1 MKSSSTT
8 LKVVSILASL
18 IIFVGLTCLADRLVL
33 PRFADRTSAQ
43 GLLFP
48 PGSEFPYQT
57 PEFSHRARINSL
69 GFRDREW
76 NREKNSST
84 TRILA
89 IGDSFTFGMGAEL
102 DQTWPK
108 ILEQRLRAQGF
119 DLEIANLGRP
129 GASPSEYA
137 EVAEK
142 AIPLLKPDIILVAI
156 LQGDDLAQTIR
167 QVRQNREQQKTSPF
181 SRIAGGLDWT
191 ARFLYPH
198 TSRLIGHHLAGGS
211 TFRSRDRLLEKIW
224 QSQAE
229 KLAAGYR
236 GEGKARFDAMGSTA
250 RDMFLKGH
258 LNPGIVSMAISD
270 PHYFAT
276 PLQTEEPLVRD
287 GLRKLQDHLQNIK
300 KFAGGAPVI
309 VVSMPLGAYV
319 SEDVWKG
326 RKEIGFTTHPEM
338 LHTTIPDEELKKIC
352 AAVGIPFLS
361 VTERF
366 RRQSVNKPLY
376 YKYDGHFNP
385 RGHQVFVEELLPLLQ
400 KHVFNPHFSS
410 RHVGTAKP

>member
-1 MKSSSTT
+1 MKSSGTA
-8 LKVVSILASL
+8 LKAVPVLAALTIFFGLAS
-18 IIFVGLTCLADRLVL
+18 VGDQLVL
-33 PRFADRTSAQ
+33 PWFVDGREAR

-57 PEFSHRARINSL
+57 PEFSHKAGINSL

-76 NREKNSST
+76 NTEKNGST
-84 TRILA
+84 IRVLA
-89 IGDSFTFGMGAEL
+89 IGDSFTFGMGVEL
-102 DQTWPK
+102 EQTWPK
-108 ILEQRLRAQGF
+108 ILEQRLR
-119 DLEIANLGRP
+119 DLGLDIEIANLGRP
-129 GASPSEYA
+129 GASPAEYA

-142 AIPLLKPDIILVAI
+142 AIPLLKPDKIVIAV

-167 QVRQNREQQKTSPF
+167 QVRQNGEQQKKSPF
-181 SRIAGGLDWT
+181 SRIAVGINRTAGL
-191 ARFLYPH
+191 LYPN
-198 TSRLIGHHLAGGS
+198 TSRLIEQYLINRS

-236 GEGKARFDAMGSTA
+236 GERKARFDSMSATA
-250 RDMFLKGH
+250 RGMFLKGH

-276 PLQTEEPLVRD
+276 TLQADDPLVQD
-287 GLRKLQDHLQNIK
+287 GLRKMQDHLQGIK
-300 KFAGGAPVI
+300 KSAGGTPVI

-319 SEDVWKG
+319 SEDVWNG
-326 RKEIGFTTHPEM
+326 RKEIGFTTSPEM
-338 LHTTIPDEELKKIC
+338 LHTTVPDEELKKIC
-352 AAVGIPFLS
+352 AAVDIPFLS

-400 KHVFNPHFSS
+400 KHVFNTSS
-410 RHVGTAKP
+410 KNSTTN

>member
-18 IIFVGLTCLADRLVL
+18 TIFFGLTCIADRLVL
-33 PRFADRTSAQ
+33 PRFAARTSAQ

-76 NREKNSST
+76 HREKNSST

-89 IGDSFTFGMGAEL
+89 IGDSFTFGMGVEL
-102 DQTWPK
+102 GQTWPK
-108 ILEQRLRAQGF
+108 ILEQRLRAQGL
-119 DLEIANLGRP
+119 DLEIANLGSP
-129 GASPSEYA
+129 GAGPSEYA

-142 AIPLLKPDIILVAI
+142 AIPLLKPDKIVIAV

-167 QVRQNREQQKTSPF
+167 QVRKDMEKQRKSLF
-181 SRIAGGLDWT
+181 SGIAWGVKGT
-191 ARFLYPH
+191 AQFLYPH
-198 TSRLIGHHLAGGS
+198 TSRLIGQHLTSGS
-211 TFRSRDRLLEKIW
+211 TFRSRDRQLDKIW

-229 KLAAGYR
+229 KLAAGYQ
-236 GEGKARFDAMGSTA
+236 GERKARFDAMGATA

-276 PLQTEEPLVRD
+276 PLQTENPVVRD
-287 GLRKLQDHLQNIK
+287 GLRKLGDHLLKIK
-300 KFAGGAPVI
+300 EAAEGAEVI

-319 SEDVWKG
+319 SEDVWMG
-326 RKEIGFTTHPEM
+326 RKEIGFTTLPEM
-338 LHTTIPDEELKKIC
+338 LHSTVPDEELKKIC
-352 AAVGIPFLS
+352 AAVDIPFIS
-361 VTERF
+361 VTGMF
-366 RRQSVNKPLY
+366 RRHAREEPLY
-376 YKYDGHFNP
+376 YQYDGHFTP
-385 RGHQVFVEELLPLLQ
+385 RGHEAFVEDLLPLLKTHILNQ
-400 KHVFNPHFSS
+400 ENN
-410 RHVGTAKP
+410 TAPERK